1 MKKAF
6 QIFKRDLKRLLRNPV
21 AMVITIGVCIIP
33 SLYAWYNIE
42 ANWDPY
48 GNTSGVRIA
57 VANEDRGVE
66 TELTGELN
74 AGEQTVEKL
83 RENDALGWEFTDA
96 ESAKEGVYRGDY
108 YAAIIIP
115 ADFSEHLTSML
126 TGEFEQPEIK
136 YYVNEKKNAIAP
148 KVTDTGA
155 ETIEQQL
162 NETFVATVSSTLVE
176 EAKELGVD
184 VDAAGARVE
193 RGALENVGDSV
204 DALQRVRDGMADLNG
219 TVDAAKGAATS
230 AREALAGMDAQ
241 APTLVEA
248 LEKGHELLGT
258 TRSAAG
264 EFHTALSTALGN
276 GAAQLASASAKADGA
291 IGSISGAVSSAKTKI
306 DISLINFQGIIDT
319 NNRVIADLRALNE
332 AIMDNSAGAVSS
344 AKTKIDISLIN
355 FQGII
360 DTNNRVIADLRAL
373 NEAIMDN
380 SGDVEV
386 FIRELERQNQG
397 LQAAKDALQAQSDSL
412 GRDVETVSDAGLQ
425 AAKDALQAQSD
436 SLGRDVETVS
446 DATSA
451 INTAVQ
457 GSVKNMGETQAEL
470 NATVMPELSAGLDA
484 FSNISGD
491 LSGIVTGLTPTIE
504 QAMGLLDQLNAMLDQ
519 TKGAIA
525 STDKTLADLQA
536 TLQTVRTDIAALRG
550 SEATRE
556 LADLLGMEPDKIADF
571 MSSPVTLTTKAV
583 YPVANYGSG
592 VTPFY
597 TNLALWVGG
606 FVLIA
611 IIKLEVDNEGV
622 GRFTA
627 NQGYFGRWM
636 LLVALG
642 FIQAVIACV
651 GDLVL
656 CIQCEHPA
664 LFVAAG
670 VFTSFVYVNIIY
682 ALAIAFK
689 HIGKA
694 IAVVLVIVQIPG
706 SSGMYPIEMMPGFF
720 QFVYVNIIYALA
732 IAFKHIGK
740 AIAVVLVI
748 VQIPGSSGMYPIEM
762 MPGFFQALHPL
773 LPFTYGINAMRETI
787 GGMYGADYLWN
798 LGVLAVFLVLSLA
811 VGVWLRPKLLN
822 LNLLFDRQLS
832 ATGLMICEKDDMPRE
847 RFSVR
852 SAVRALFD
860 TEAYR
865 REILE
870 RGARFER
877 RYPRLIKAGF
887 CMVFGLPILLFVLT
901 ATLDLDVDGKL
912 RERFSV
918 RSAVRA
924 LFDTEAY
931 RREILERGARFERRY
946 PRLIKAGFCMV
957 FGLPILLFV
966 LTATLDLDVDGKL
979 VMLVLWIV
987 AIIAADAYMIFI
999 EYLRESLNAQ
1009 ARMSAL
1015 PDDELREELGRTF
1028 GGSPEKG
1035 GEE

>member
-74 AGEQTVEKL
+74 AGEQTIEKL

-126 TGEFEQPEIK
+126 TGDFEQPEIK

-291 IGSISGAVSSAKTKI
+291 VGSIS
-306 DISLINFQGIIDT
+306 
-319 NNRVIADLRALNE
+319 
-332 AIMDNSAGAVSS
+332 GAVSS

-412 GRDVETVSDAGLQ
+412 GRDVETVA
-425 AAKDALQAQSD
+425 
-436 SLGRDVETVS
+436 

-571 MSSPVTLTTKAV
+571 MSSPVKLTTKAV

-611 IIKLEVDNEGV
+611 IIKLEVDNEDV

-642 FIQAVIACV
+642 FIQAVIACA

-656 CIQCEHPA
+656 GIQCEHPA

-670 VFTSFVYVNIIY
+670 VFTS
-682 ALAIAFK
+682 
-689 HIGKA
+689 
-694 IAVVLVIVQIPG
+694 
-706 SSGMYPIEMMPGFF
+706 
-720 QFVYVNIIYALA
+720 FVYVNIIYALA

-798 LGVLAVFLVLSLA
+798 LGALAVFLVLSLA

-847 RFSVR
+847 RR
-852 SAVRALFD
+852 CA
-860 TEAYR
+860 R
-865 REILE
+865 R
-870 RGARFER
+870 
-877 RYPRLIKAGF
+877 
-887 CMVFGLPILLFVLT
+887 T
-901 ATLDLDVDGKL
+901 A
-912 RERFSV
+912 
-918 RSAVRA
+918 RA

-987 AIIAADAYMIFI
+987 AVIAADAYMIFI

>member
-291 IGSISGAVSSAKTKI
+291 VGSIS
-306 DISLINFQGIIDT
+306 
-319 NNRVIADLRALNE
+319 
-332 AIMDNSAGAVSS
+332 GAVSS

-386 FIRELERQNQG
+386 FIRELERQNQ
-397 LQAAKDALQAQSDSL
+397 
-412 GRDVETVSDAGLQ
+412 GLQ

-636 LLVALG
+636 LLVTLG

-656 CIQCEHPA
+656 GIQCEHPA

-670 VFTSFVYVNIIY
+670 VFTS
-682 ALAIAFK
+682 
-689 HIGKA
+689 
-694 IAVVLVIVQIPG
+694 
-706 SSGMYPIEMMPGFF
+706 
-720 QFVYVNIIYALA
+720 FVYVNIIYALA

-912 RERFSV
+912 
-918 RSAVRA
+918 
-924 LFDTEAY
+924 
-931 RREILERGARFERRY
+931 
-946 PRLIKAGFCMV
+946 
-957 FGLPILLFV
+957 
-966 LTATLDLDVDGKL
+966 

>member
-319 NNRVIADLRALNE
+319 NNRVIE
-332 AIMDNSAGAVSS
+332 
-344 AKTKIDISLIN
+344 
-355 FQGII
+355 
-360 DTNNRVIADLRAL
+360 DLRAL

-412 GRDVETVSDAGLQ
+412 GRDVETVA
-425 AAKDALQAQSD
+425 
-436 SLGRDVETVS
+436 

-519 TKGAIA
+519 TKGVIA

-536 TLQTVRTDIAALRG
+536 TLQTVRTDIAALRS

-656 CIQCEHPA
+656 GIQCEHPS

-670 VFTSFVYVNIIY
+670 VFTS
-682 ALAIAFK
+682 
-689 HIGKA
+689 
-694 IAVVLVIVQIPG
+694 
-706 SSGMYPIEMMPGFF
+706 
-720 QFVYVNIIYALA
+720 FVYVNIIYALA

-912 RERFSV
+912 
-918 RSAVRA
+918 
-924 LFDTEAY
+924 
-931 RREILERGARFERRY
+931 
-946 PRLIKAGFCMV
+946 
-957 FGLPILLFV
+957 
-966 LTATLDLDVDGKL
+966 
-979 VMLVLWIV
+979 VMLALWIV

>member
-332 AIMDNSAGAVSS
+332 AIMDNS
-344 AKTKIDISLIN
+344 
-355 FQGII
+355 
-360 DTNNRVIADLRAL
+360 
-373 NEAIMDN
+373 
-380 SGDVEV
+380 GDVEV
-386 FIRELERQNQG
+386 FIRELERQNQ
-397 LQAAKDALQAQSDSL
+397 
-412 GRDVETVSDAGLQ
+412 GLQ

-642 FIQAVIACV
+642 FIQAVIACA

-656 CIQCEHPA
+656 GIQCEHPA

-670 VFTSFVYVNIIY
+670 VFTS
-682 ALAIAFK
+682 
-689 HIGKA
+689 
-694 IAVVLVIVQIPG
+694 
-706 SSGMYPIEMMPGFF
+706 
-720 QFVYVNIIYALA
+720 FVYVNIIYALA

-901 ATLDLDVDGKL
+901 ATLDLG
-912 RERFSV
+912 
-918 RSAVRA
+918 
-924 LFDTEAY
+924 
-931 RREILERGARFERRY
+931 
-946 PRLIKAGFCMV
+946 
-957 FGLPILLFV
+957 
-966 LTATLDLDVDGKL
+966 VDGKL

-1028 GGSPEKG
+1028 GGSSEKG

>member
-74 AGEQTVEKL
+74 AGEQTIEKL

-126 TGEFEQPEIK
+126 TGDFEQPEIK

-291 IGSISGAVSSAKTKI
+291 VGSIS
-306 DISLINFQGIIDT
+306 
-319 NNRVIADLRALNE
+319 
-332 AIMDNSAGAVSS
+332 GAVSS

-412 GRDVETVSDAGLQ
+412 GRDVETVA
-425 AAKDALQAQSD
+425 
-436 SLGRDVETVS
+436 

-571 MSSPVTLTTKAV
+571 MSSPVKLTTKAV

-611 IIKLEVDNEGV
+611 IIKLEVDNEDV

-642 FIQAVIACV
+642 FIQAVIACA

-656 CIQCEHPA
+656 GIQCEHPA

-670 VFTSFVYVNIIY
+670 VFTS
-682 ALAIAFK
+682 
-689 HIGKA
+689 
-694 IAVVLVIVQIPG
+694 
-706 SSGMYPIEMMPGFF
+706 
-720 QFVYVNIIYALA
+720 FVYVNIIYALA

-798 LGVLAVFLVLSLA
+798 LGALAVFLVLSLA

-912 RERFSV
+912 
-918 RSAVRA
+918 
-924 LFDTEAY
+924 
-931 RREILERGARFERRY
+931 
-946 PRLIKAGFCMV
+946 
-957 FGLPILLFV
+957 
-966 LTATLDLDVDGKL
+966 

-987 AIIAADAYMIFI
+987 AVIAADAYMIFI

>member
-332 AIMDNSAGAVSS
+332 AIMDNS
-344 AKTKIDISLIN
+344 
-355 FQGII
+355 
-360 DTNNRVIADLRAL
+360 
-373 NEAIMDN
+373 
-380 SGDVEV
+380 GDVEV
-386 FIRELERQNQG
+386 FIRELERQNQ
-397 LQAAKDALQAQSDSL
+397 
-412 GRDVETVSDAGLQ
+412 GLQ

-536 TLQTVRTDIAALRG
+536 TLQTVRTDIAALRS

-571 MSSPVTLTTKAV
+571 MSSPVTLATKAV

-636 LLVALG
+636 LLVTLG

-656 CIQCEHPA
+656 GIQCEHPA

-670 VFTSFVYVNIIY
+670 VFTS
-682 ALAIAFK
+682 
-689 HIGKA
+689 
-694 IAVVLVIVQIPG
+694 
-706 SSGMYPIEMMPGFF
+706 
-720 QFVYVNIIYALA
+720 FVYVNIIYALA

-901 ATLDLDVDGKL
+901 ATLDLG
-912 RERFSV
+912 
-918 RSAVRA
+918 
-924 LFDTEAY
+924 
-931 RREILERGARFERRY
+931 
-946 PRLIKAGFCMV
+946 
-957 FGLPILLFV
+957 
-966 LTATLDLDVDGKL
+966 VDGKL

-987 AIIAADAYMIFI
+987 AVIAADAYMIFI

>member
-126 TGEFEQPEIK
+126 TGDFEQPEIK

-193 RGALENVGDSV
+193 RGVLENVGDSV

-332 AIMDNSAGAVSS
+332 AIMDNS
-344 AKTKIDISLIN
+344 
-355 FQGII
+355 
-360 DTNNRVIADLRAL
+360 
-373 NEAIMDN
+373 
-380 SGDVEV
+380 GDVEV
-386 FIRELERQNQG
+386 FIRELERQNQ
-397 LQAAKDALQAQSDSL
+397 
-412 GRDVETVSDAGLQ
+412 GLQ

-525 STDKTLADLQA
+525 STDRTLADLQA
-536 TLQTVRTDIAALRG
+536 TLQTVRTDIAALRS

-636 LLVALG
+636 LLVTLG

-656 CIQCEHPA
+656 GIQCEHPA

-670 VFTSFVYVNIIY
+670 VFTS
-682 ALAIAFK
+682 
-689 HIGKA
+689 
-694 IAVVLVIVQIPG
+694 
-706 SSGMYPIEMMPGFF
+706 
-720 QFVYVNIIYALA
+720 FVYVNIIYALA

-798 LGVLAVFLVLSLA
+798 LGALAVFLVLSLA

-912 RERFSV
+912 
-918 RSAVRA
+918 
-924 LFDTEAY
+924 
-931 RREILERGARFERRY
+931 
-946 PRLIKAGFCMV
+946 
-957 FGLPILLFV
+957 
-966 LTATLDLDVDGKL
+966 

-1015 PDDELREELGRTF
+1015 PDEELREELGRTF

>member
-204 DALQRVRDGMADLNG
+204 DALQRVRDGMANLNG

-332 AIMDNSAGAVSS
+332 AIMDNS
-344 AKTKIDISLIN
+344 
-355 FQGII
+355 
-360 DTNNRVIADLRAL
+360 
-373 NEAIMDN
+373 
-380 SGDVEV
+380 GDVEV

-412 GRDVETVSDAGLQ
+412 GRDVETVA
-425 AAKDALQAQSD
+425 
-436 SLGRDVETVS
+436 

-642 FIQAVIACV
+642 FIQAVIACA

-656 CIQCEHPA
+656 GIQCEHPA

-670 VFTSFVYVNIIY
+670 VFTS
-682 ALAIAFK
+682 
-689 HIGKA
+689 
-694 IAVVLVIVQIPG
+694 
-706 SSGMYPIEMMPGFF
+706 
-720 QFVYVNIIYALA
+720 FVYVNIIYALA

-822 LNLLFDRQLS
+822 LNLLFDCQLS

-901 ATLDLDVDGKL
+901 ATLDLG
-912 RERFSV
+912 
-918 RSAVRA
+918 
-924 LFDTEAY
+924 
-931 RREILERGARFERRY
+931 
-946 PRLIKAGFCMV
+946 
-957 FGLPILLFV
+957 
-966 LTATLDLDVDGKL
+966 VDGKL

-987 AIIAADAYMIFI
+987 AVIAADAYMIFI

-1028 GGSPEKG
+1028 GGSSEKG

>member
-74 AGEQTVEKL
+74 AGEQTIEKL

-126 TGEFEQPEIK
+126 TGDFEQPEIK

-291 IGSISGAVSSAKTKI
+291 VGSIS
-306 DISLINFQGIIDT
+306 
-319 NNRVIADLRALNE
+319 
-332 AIMDNSAGAVSS
+332 GAVSS

-386 FIRELERQNQG
+386 FIRELERQNQ
-397 LQAAKDALQAQSDSL
+397 
-412 GRDVETVSDAGLQ
+412 GLQ

-536 TLQTVRTDIAALRG
+536 TLQTVRTDIAALRS

-636 LLVALG
+636 LLVTLG

-656 CIQCEHPA
+656 GIQCEHPA

-670 VFTSFVYVNIIY
+670 VFTS
-682 ALAIAFK
+682 
-689 HIGKA
+689 
-694 IAVVLVIVQIPG
+694 
-706 SSGMYPIEMMPGFF
+706 
-720 QFVYVNIIYALA
+720 FVYVNIIYALA

-901 ATLDLDVDGKL
+901 ATLDLG
-912 RERFSV
+912 
-918 RSAVRA
+918 
-924 LFDTEAY
+924 
-931 RREILERGARFERRY
+931 
-946 PRLIKAGFCMV
+946 
-957 FGLPILLFV
+957 
-966 LTATLDLDVDGKL
+966 VDGKL

-987 AIIAADAYMIFI
+987 AVIAADAYMIFI

-1028 GGSPEKG
+1028 GGSSEKG

>member
-291 IGSISGAVSSAKTKI
+291 VGSISGAVSSAKTKI

-332 AIMDNSAGAVSS
+332 S
-344 AKTKIDISLIN
+344 
-355 FQGII
+355 
-360 DTNNRVIADLRAL
+360 
-373 NEAIMDN
+373 IMDN

-386 FIRELERQNQG
+386 FIRELERQNQ
-397 LQAAKDALQAQSDSL
+397 
-412 GRDVETVSDAGLQ
+412 GLQ

-525 STDKTLADLQA
+525 STDRTLADLQA
-536 TLQTVRTDIAALRG
+536 TLQTVRTDIAALRS

-670 VFTSFVYVNIIY
+670 VFTS
-682 ALAIAFK
+682 
-689 HIGKA
+689 
-694 IAVVLVIVQIPG
+694 
-706 SSGMYPIEMMPGFF
+706 
-720 QFVYVNIIYALA
+720 FVYVNIIYALA

-912 RERFSV
+912 
-918 RSAVRA
+918 
-924 LFDTEAY
+924 
-931 RREILERGARFERRY
+931 
-946 PRLIKAGFCMV
+946 
-957 FGLPILLFV
+957 
-966 LTATLDLDVDGKL
+966 

-987 AIIAADAYMIFI
+987 AVIAADAYMIFI

>member
-83 RENDALGWEFTDA
+83 RENDALGWVFTDA

-291 IGSISGAVSSAKTKI
+291 VGSIS
-306 DISLINFQGIIDT
+306 
-319 NNRVIADLRALNE
+319 
-332 AIMDNSAGAVSS
+332 GAVSS

-412 GRDVETVSDAGLQ
+412 GRDVETVA
-425 AAKDALQAQSD
+425 
-436 SLGRDVETVS
+436 

-484 FSNISGD
+484 FSNVSGD

-525 STDKTLADLQA
+525 STDRTLADLQA
-536 TLQTVRTDIAALRG
+536 TLQTVRTDIAALRS

-636 LLVALG
+636 LLVTLG

-656 CIQCEHPA
+656 GIQCEHPA

-670 VFTSFVYVNIIY
+670 VFTS
-682 ALAIAFK
+682 
-689 HIGKA
+689 
-694 IAVVLVIVQIPG
+694 
-706 SSGMYPIEMMPGFF
+706 
-720 QFVYVNIIYALA
+720 FVYVNIIYALA

-912 RERFSV
+912 
-918 RSAVRA
+918 
-924 LFDTEAY
+924 
-931 RREILERGARFERRY
+931 
-946 PRLIKAGFCMV
+946 
-957 FGLPILLFV
+957 
-966 LTATLDLDVDGKL
+966 

-1015 PDDELREELGRTF
+1015 PDEELREELGRTF

>member
-21 AMVITIGVCIIP
+21 AMIITIGVCIIP

-83 RENDALGWEFTDA
+83 RENDALGWVFTDA

-126 TGEFEQPEIK
+126 TGDFEQPEIK

-204 DALQRVRDGMADLNG
+204 DALQRVRDGMANLNG

-332 AIMDNSAGAVSS
+332 AIMDNS
-344 AKTKIDISLIN
+344 
-355 FQGII
+355 
-360 DTNNRVIADLRAL
+360 
-373 NEAIMDN
+373 
-380 SGDVEV
+380 GDVEV
-386 FIRELERQNQG
+386 FIREFERQNQG

-412 GRDVETVSDAGLQ
+412 GRDVETVA
-425 AAKDALQAQSD
+425 
-436 SLGRDVETVS
+436 

-571 MSSPVTLTTKAV
+571 MSSPVKLTTKAV

-636 LLVALG
+636 LLVTLG

-656 CIQCEHPA
+656 GIQCEHPA

-670 VFTSFVYVNIIY
+670 VFTS
-682 ALAIAFK
+682 
-689 HIGKA
+689 
-694 IAVVLVIVQIPG
+694 
-706 SSGMYPIEMMPGFF
+706 
-720 QFVYVNIIYALA
+720 FVYVNIIYALA

-912 RERFSV
+912 
-918 RSAVRA
+918 
-924 LFDTEAY
+924 
-931 RREILERGARFERRY
+931 
-946 PRLIKAGFCMV
+946 
-957 FGLPILLFV
+957 
-966 LTATLDLDVDGKL
+966 

-987 AIIAADAYMIFI
+987 AVIAADAYMIFI

>member
-332 AIMDNSAGAVSS
+332 AIMDNS
-344 AKTKIDISLIN
+344 
-355 FQGII
+355 
-360 DTNNRVIADLRAL
+360 
-373 NEAIMDN
+373 
-380 SGDVEV
+380 GDVEV
-386 FIRELERQNQG
+386 FIRELERQNQ
-397 LQAAKDALQAQSDSL
+397 
-412 GRDVETVSDAGLQ
+412 GLQ

-536 TLQTVRTDIAALRG
+536 TLQTVRTDIAALRS

-636 LLVALG
+636 LLVTLG
-642 FIQAVIACV
+642 FIQAVIACA

-656 CIQCEHPA
+656 GIQCEHPA

-670 VFTSFVYVNIIY
+670 VFTS
-682 ALAIAFK
+682 
-689 HIGKA
+689 
-694 IAVVLVIVQIPG
+694 
-706 SSGMYPIEMMPGFF
+706 
-720 QFVYVNIIYALA
+720 FVYVNIIYALA

-798 LGVLAVFLVLSLA
+798 LGALAVFLVLSLA

-912 RERFSV
+912 
-918 RSAVRA
+918 
-924 LFDTEAY
+924 
-931 RREILERGARFERRY
+931 
-946 PRLIKAGFCMV
+946 
-957 FGLPILLFV
+957 
-966 LTATLDLDVDGKL
+966 

-1015 PDDELREELGRTF
+1015 PDEELREELGRTF

>member
-332 AIMDNSAGAVSS
+332 AIMDNS
-344 AKTKIDISLIN
+344 
-355 FQGII
+355 
-360 DTNNRVIADLRAL
+360 
-373 NEAIMDN
+373 
-380 SGDVEV
+380 GDVEV
-386 FIRELERQNQG
+386 FIREFERQNQ
-397 LQAAKDALQAQSDSL
+397 
-412 GRDVETVSDAGLQ
+412 GLQ

-525 STDKTLADLQA
+525 STDRTLADLQA
-536 TLQTVRTDIAALRG
+536 TLQTVRTDIAALRS

-636 LLVALG
+636 LLVTLG

-656 CIQCEHPA
+656 GIQCEHPA

-670 VFTSFVYVNIIY
+670 VFTS
-682 ALAIAFK
+682 
-689 HIGKA
+689 
-694 IAVVLVIVQIPG
+694 
-706 SSGMYPIEMMPGFF
+706 
-720 QFVYVNIIYALA
+720 FVYVNIIYALA

-912 RERFSV
+912 
-918 RSAVRA
+918 
-924 LFDTEAY
+924 
-931 RREILERGARFERRY
+931 
-946 PRLIKAGFCMV
+946 
-957 FGLPILLFV
+957 
-966 LTATLDLDVDGKL
+966 

-987 AIIAADAYMIFI
+987 AVIAADAYMIFI

>member
-21 AMVITIGVCIIP
+21 AMIITIGVCIIP

-83 RENDALGWEFTDA
+83 RENDALGWVFTDA

-126 TGEFEQPEIK
+126 TGDFEQPEIK

-193 RGALENVGDSV
+193 RGVLENVGDSV

-241 APTLVEA
+241 APTLVGA

-332 AIMDNSAGAVSS
+332 S
-344 AKTKIDISLIN
+344 
-355 FQGII
+355 
-360 DTNNRVIADLRAL
+360 
-373 NEAIMDN
+373 IMDN

-412 GRDVETVSDAGLQ
+412 GRDVETVA
-425 AAKDALQAQSD
+425 
-436 SLGRDVETVS
+436 

-536 TLQTVRTDIAALRG
+536 TLQTVRTDIAALRS

-636 LLVALG
+636 LLVTLG

-656 CIQCEHPA
+656 GIQCEHPA

-670 VFTSFVYVNIIY
+670 VFTS
-682 ALAIAFK
+682 
-689 HIGKA
+689 
-694 IAVVLVIVQIPG
+694 
-706 SSGMYPIEMMPGFF
+706 
-720 QFVYVNIIYALA
+720 FVYVNIIYALA

-787 GGMYGADYLWN
+787 GGMYGADYLWS
-798 LGVLAVFLVLSLA
+798 LGALAVFLVLSLA

-912 RERFSV
+912 
-918 RSAVRA
+918 
-924 LFDTEAY
+924 
-931 RREILERGARFERRY
+931 
-946 PRLIKAGFCMV
+946 
-957 FGLPILLFV
+957 
-966 LTATLDLDVDGKL
+966 

-1015 PDDELREELGRTF
+1015 PDEELREELGRTF

>member
-74 AGEQTVEKL
+74 AGEQTIEKL

-126 TGEFEQPEIK
+126 TGDFEQPEIK

-332 AIMDNSAGAVSS
+332 AIMDNS
-344 AKTKIDISLIN
+344 
-355 FQGII
+355 
-360 DTNNRVIADLRAL
+360 
-373 NEAIMDN
+373 
-380 SGDVEV
+380 GDVEV
-386 FIRELERQNQG
+386 FIRELERQNQ
-397 LQAAKDALQAQSDSL
+397 
-412 GRDVETVSDAGLQ
+412 GLQ

-571 MSSPVTLTTKAV
+571 MSSPVKLTTKAV

-642 FIQAVIACV
+642 FIQAVIACA

-656 CIQCEHPA
+656 GIQCEHPA

-670 VFTSFVYVNIIY
+670 VFTS
-682 ALAIAFK
+682 
-689 HIGKA
+689 
-694 IAVVLVIVQIPG
+694 
-706 SSGMYPIEMMPGFF
+706 
-720 QFVYVNIIYALA
+720 FVYVNIIYALA

-912 RERFSV
+912 
-918 RSAVRA
+918 
-924 LFDTEAY
+924 
-931 RREILERGARFERRY
+931 
-946 PRLIKAGFCMV
+946 
-957 FGLPILLFV
+957 
-966 LTATLDLDVDGKL
+966 

-987 AIIAADAYMIFI
+987 AVIAADAYMIFI

>member
-204 DALQRVRDGMADLNG
+204 DALQRVRDGMANLNG

-332 AIMDNSAGAVSS
+332 S
-344 AKTKIDISLIN
+344 
-355 FQGII
+355 
-360 DTNNRVIADLRAL
+360 
-373 NEAIMDN
+373 IMDN

-386 FIRELERQNQG
+386 FIRELERQNQ
-397 LQAAKDALQAQSDSL
+397 
-412 GRDVETVSDAGLQ
+412 GLQ

-571 MSSPVTLTTKAV
+571 MSSPVKLTTKAV

-642 FIQAVIACV
+642 FIQAVIACA

-656 CIQCEHPA
+656 GIQCEHPA

-670 VFTSFVYVNIIY
+670 VFTS
-682 ALAIAFK
+682 
-689 HIGKA
+689 
-694 IAVVLVIVQIPG
+694 
-706 SSGMYPIEMMPGFF
+706 
-720 QFVYVNIIYALA
+720 FVYVNIIYALA

-901 ATLDLDVDGKL
+901 ATLDLG
-912 RERFSV
+912 
-918 RSAVRA
+918 
-924 LFDTEAY
+924 
-931 RREILERGARFERRY
+931 
-946 PRLIKAGFCMV
+946 
-957 FGLPILLFV
+957 
-966 LTATLDLDVDGKL
+966 VDGKL

-987 AIIAADAYMIFI
+987 AVIAADAYMIFI

-1028 GGSPEKG
+1028 GGSSEKG

>member
-83 RENDALGWEFTDA
+83 RENDALGWVFTDA

-115 ADFSEHLTSML
+115 ADFSENLTSML
-126 TGEFEQPEIK
+126 TGDFEQPEIK

-291 IGSISGAVSSAKTKI
+291 VGSIS
-306 DISLINFQGIIDT
+306 
-319 NNRVIADLRALNE
+319 
-332 AIMDNSAGAVSS
+332 GAVSS

-412 GRDVETVSDAGLQ
+412 GRDVETVA
-425 AAKDALQAQSD
+425 
-436 SLGRDVETVS
+436 

-525 STDKTLADLQA
+525 STDRTLADLQA
-536 TLQTVRTDIAALRG
+536 TLQTVRTDIAALRS

-656 CIQCEHPA
+656 GIQCEHPA

-670 VFTSFVYVNIIY
+670 VFTS
-682 ALAIAFK
+682 
-689 HIGKA
+689 
-694 IAVVLVIVQIPG
+694 
-706 SSGMYPIEMMPGFF
+706 
-720 QFVYVNIIYALA
+720 FVYVNIIYALA

-852 SAVRALFD
+852 
-860 TEAYR
+860 
-865 REILE
+865 
-870 RGARFER
+870 G
-877 RYPRLIKAGF
+877 
-887 CMVFGLPILLFVLT
+887 
-901 ATLDLDVDGKL
+901 
-912 RERFSV
+912 
-918 RSAVRA
+918 AVRA

-1035 GEE
+1035 ARSR

>member
-74 AGEQTVEKL
+74 AGEQTIEKL

-126 TGEFEQPEIK
+126 TGDFEQPEIK

-291 IGSISGAVSSAKTKI
+291 VGSIS
-306 DISLINFQGIIDT
+306 
-319 NNRVIADLRALNE
+319 
-332 AIMDNSAGAVSS
+332 GAVSS

-412 GRDVETVSDAGLQ
+412 GRDVETVA
-425 AAKDALQAQSD
+425 
-436 SLGRDVETVS
+436 

-525 STDKTLADLQA
+525 STDRTLADLQA
-536 TLQTVRTDIAALRG
+536 TLQTVRTDIAALRS

-571 MSSPVTLTTKAV
+571 MSSPVKLTTKAV

-611 IIKLEVDNEGV
+611 IIKLEVDNEDV

-642 FIQAVIACV
+642 FIQAVIACA

-656 CIQCEHPA
+656 GIQCEHPA

-670 VFTSFVYVNIIY
+670 VFTS
-682 ALAIAFK
+682 
-689 HIGKA
+689 
-694 IAVVLVIVQIPG
+694 
-706 SSGMYPIEMMPGFF
+706 
-720 QFVYVNIIYALA
+720 FVYVNIIYALA

-798 LGVLAVFLVLSLA
+798 LGALAVFLVLSLA

-912 RERFSV
+912 
-918 RSAVRA
+918 
-924 LFDTEAY
+924 
-931 RREILERGARFERRY
+931 
-946 PRLIKAGFCMV
+946 
-957 FGLPILLFV
+957 
-966 LTATLDLDVDGKL
+966 

-987 AIIAADAYMIFI
+987 AVIAADAYMIFI

>member
-1 MKKAF
+1 MKKVF

-48 GNTSGVRIA
+48 GNTTGVRIA

-332 AIMDNSAGAVSS
+332 AIMDNS
-344 AKTKIDISLIN
+344 
-355 FQGII
+355 
-360 DTNNRVIADLRAL
+360 
-373 NEAIMDN
+373 
-380 SGDVEV
+380 GDVEV

-412 GRDVETVSDAGLQ
+412 GRDVETVA
-425 AAKDALQAQSD
+425 
-436 SLGRDVETVS
+436 

-536 TLQTVRTDIAALRG
+536 TLQTVRTDIAALRS

-636 LLVALG
+636 LLVTLG
-642 FIQAVIACV
+642 FIQAVIACA

-656 CIQCEHPA
+656 GIQCEHPA

-670 VFTSFVYVNIIY
+670 VFTS
-682 ALAIAFK
+682 
-689 HIGKA
+689 
-694 IAVVLVIVQIPG
+694 
-706 SSGMYPIEMMPGFF
+706 
-720 QFVYVNIIYALA
+720 FVYVNIIYALA

-901 ATLDLDVDGKL
+901 ATLDLG
-912 RERFSV
+912 
-918 RSAVRA
+918 
-924 LFDTEAY
+924 
-931 RREILERGARFERRY
+931 
-946 PRLIKAGFCMV
+946 
-957 FGLPILLFV
+957 
-966 LTATLDLDVDGKL
+966 VDGKL

-987 AIIAADAYMIFI
+987 AVIAADAYMIFI

-1015 PDDELREELGRTF
+1015 PDEELREELGRTF
-1028 GGSPEKG
+1028 GGSSEKG

>member
-74 AGEQTVEKL
+74 AGEQTIEKL
-83 RENDALGWEFTDA
+83 RENDALGWVFTDA

-126 TGEFEQPEIK
+126 TGDFEQPEIK

-193 RGALENVGDSV
+193 HGALENVGDSV

-291 IGSISGAVSSAKTKI
+291 VGSISGAVSSAKTKI

-319 NNRVIADLRALNE
+319 N
-332 AIMDNSAGAVSS
+332 S
-344 AKTKIDISLIN
+344 
-355 FQGII
+355 
-360 DTNNRVIADLRAL
+360 RVIADLRAL

-412 GRDVETVSDAGLQ
+412 GRDVETVA
-425 AAKDALQAQSD
+425 
-436 SLGRDVETVS
+436 

-525 STDKTLADLQA
+525 STDRTLADLQA
-536 TLQTVRTDIAALRG
+536 TLQTVRTDIAALRS

-656 CIQCEHPA
+656 GIQCEHPA

-670 VFTSFVYVNIIY
+670 VFTS
-682 ALAIAFK
+682 
-689 HIGKA
+689 
-694 IAVVLVIVQIPG
+694 
-706 SSGMYPIEMMPGFF
+706 
-720 QFVYVNIIYALA
+720 FVYVNIIYALA

-852 SAVRALFD
+852 
-860 TEAYR
+860 
-865 REILE
+865 
-870 RGARFER
+870 G
-877 RYPRLIKAGF
+877 
-887 CMVFGLPILLFVLT
+887 
-901 ATLDLDVDGKL
+901 
-912 RERFSV
+912 
-918 RSAVRA
+918 AVRA

-1015 PDDELREELGRTF
+1015 PDNELREELGRTF

>member
-184 VDAAGARVE
+184 VDTAGARVE

-332 AIMDNSAGAVSS
+332 AIMDNS
-344 AKTKIDISLIN
+344 
-355 FQGII
+355 
-360 DTNNRVIADLRAL
+360 
-373 NEAIMDN
+373 
-380 SGDVEV
+380 GDVEV

-412 GRDVETVSDAGLQ
+412 GRDVETVSDA
-425 AAKDALQAQSD
+425 
-436 SLGRDVETVS
+436 
-446 DATSA
+446 TSA
-451 INTAVQ
+451 INTAVR

-536 TLQTVRTDIAALRG
+536 TLQTVRTDIAALRS

-636 LLVALG
+636 LLVTLG

-656 CIQCEHPA
+656 GIQCEHPA

-670 VFTSFVYVNIIY
+670 VFTS
-682 ALAIAFK
+682 
-689 HIGKA
+689 
-694 IAVVLVIVQIPG
+694 
-706 SSGMYPIEMMPGFF
+706 
-720 QFVYVNIIYALA
+720 FVYVNIIYALA

-912 RERFSV
+912 
-918 RSAVRA
+918 
-924 LFDTEAY
+924 
-931 RREILERGARFERRY
+931 
-946 PRLIKAGFCMV
+946 
-957 FGLPILLFV
+957 
-966 LTATLDLDVDGKL
+966 

-1015 PDDELREELGRTF
+1015 PDEELREELGRTF

>member
-74 AGEQTVEKL
+74 AGEQTIEKL

-126 TGEFEQPEIK
+126 TGDFEQPEIK

-332 AIMDNSAGAVSS
+332 AIMDNS
-344 AKTKIDISLIN
+344 
-355 FQGII
+355 
-360 DTNNRVIADLRAL
+360 
-373 NEAIMDN
+373 
-380 SGDVEV
+380 GDVEV
-386 FIRELERQNQG
+386 FIRELERQNQ
-397 LQAAKDALQAQSDSL
+397 
-412 GRDVETVSDAGLQ
+412 GLQ

-484 FSNISGD
+484 FSNVSGD

-519 TKGAIA
+519 TKGTIA
-525 STDKTLADLQA
+525 STDRTLADLQA
-536 TLQTVRTDIAALRG
+536 TLQTVRTDIAALRS

-571 MSSPVTLTTKAV
+571 MSSPVKLTTKAV

-636 LLVALG
+636 LLVTLG

-656 CIQCEHPA
+656 GIQCEHPA

-670 VFTSFVYVNIIY
+670 VFTS
-682 ALAIAFK
+682 
-689 HIGKA
+689 
-694 IAVVLVIVQIPG
+694 
-706 SSGMYPIEMMPGFF
+706 
-720 QFVYVNIIYALA
+720 FVYVNIIYALA

-901 ATLDLDVDGKL
+901 ATLDLG
-912 RERFSV
+912 
-918 RSAVRA
+918 
-924 LFDTEAY
+924 
-931 RREILERGARFERRY
+931 
-946 PRLIKAGFCMV
+946 
-957 FGLPILLFV
+957 
-966 LTATLDLDVDGKL
+966 VDGKL

-987 AIIAADAYMIFI
+987 AVIAADAYMIFI

>member
-204 DALQRVRDGMADLNG
+204 DALQRVRDGMANLNG

-291 IGSISGAVSSAKTKI
+291 VGSIS
-306 DISLINFQGIIDT
+306 
-319 NNRVIADLRALNE
+319 
-332 AIMDNSAGAVSS
+332 GAVSS

-412 GRDVETVSDAGLQ
+412 GRDVETVA
-425 AAKDALQAQSD
+425 
-436 SLGRDVETVS
+436 

-525 STDKTLADLQA
+525 STDRTLADLQA
-536 TLQTVRTDIAALRG
+536 TLQTVRTDIAALRS

-636 LLVALG
+636 LLVTLG

-656 CIQCEHPA
+656 GIQCEHPA

-670 VFTSFVYVNIIY
+670 VFTS
-682 ALAIAFK
+682 
-689 HIGKA
+689 
-694 IAVVLVIVQIPG
+694 
-706 SSGMYPIEMMPGFF
+706 
-720 QFVYVNIIYALA
+720 FVYVNIIYALA

-912 RERFSV
+912 
-918 RSAVRA
+918 
-924 LFDTEAY
+924 
-931 RREILERGARFERRY
+931 
-946 PRLIKAGFCMV
+946 
-957 FGLPILLFV
+957 
-966 LTATLDLDVDGKL
+966 

-987 AIIAADAYMIFI
+987 AVIAADAYMIFI

>member
-6 QIFKRDLKRLLRNPV
+6 QIFKRDLQRLLRNPV

-204 DALQRVRDGMADLNG
+204 DALQRVRDGMANLNG

-291 IGSISGAVSSAKTKI
+291 VGSIS
-306 DISLINFQGIIDT
+306 
-319 NNRVIADLRALNE
+319 
-332 AIMDNSAGAVSS
+332 GAVSS

-412 GRDVETVSDAGLQ
+412 GRDVETVA
-425 AAKDALQAQSD
+425 
-436 SLGRDVETVS
+436 

-525 STDKTLADLQA
+525 STDRTLADLQA
-536 TLQTVRTDIAALRG
+536 TLQTVRTDIAALRS

-636 LLVALG
+636 LLVTLG

-656 CIQCEHPA
+656 GIQCEHPA

-670 VFTSFVYVNIIY
+670 VFTS
-682 ALAIAFK
+682 
-689 HIGKA
+689 
-694 IAVVLVIVQIPG
+694 
-706 SSGMYPIEMMPGFF
+706 
-720 QFVYVNIIYALA
+720 FVYVNIIYALA

-912 RERFSV
+912 
-918 RSAVRA
+918 
-924 LFDTEAY
+924 
-931 RREILERGARFERRY
+931 
-946 PRLIKAGFCMV
+946 
-957 FGLPILLFV
+957 
-966 LTATLDLDVDGKL
+966 

-987 AIIAADAYMIFI
+987 AVIAADAYMIFI

>member
-74 AGEQTVEKL
+74 AGEQTIEKL

-126 TGEFEQPEIK
+126 TGDFEQPEIK

-291 IGSISGAVSSAKTKI
+291 VGSIS
-306 DISLINFQGIIDT
+306 
-319 NNRVIADLRALNE
+319 
-332 AIMDNSAGAVSS
+332 GAVSS

-412 GRDVETVSDAGLQ
+412 GRDVETVA
-425 AAKDALQAQSD
+425 
-436 SLGRDVETVS
+436 

-525 STDKTLADLQA
+525 STDRTLADLQA
-536 TLQTVRTDIAALRG
+536 TLQTVRTDIAALRS

-636 LLVALG
+636 LLVTLG

-656 CIQCEHPA
+656 GIQCEHPA

-670 VFTSFVYVNIIY
+670 VFTS
-682 ALAIAFK
+682 
-689 HIGKA
+689 
-694 IAVVLVIVQIPG
+694 
-706 SSGMYPIEMMPGFF
+706 
-720 QFVYVNIIYALA
+720 FVYVNIIYALA

-912 RERFSV
+912 
-918 RSAVRA
+918 
-924 LFDTEAY
+924 
-931 RREILERGARFERRY
+931 
-946 PRLIKAGFCMV
+946 
-957 FGLPILLFV
+957 
-966 LTATLDLDVDGKL
+966 

>member
-6 QIFKRDLKRLLRNPV
+6 QIFKRDLQRLLRNPV

-83 RENDALGWEFTDA
+83 RENDALGWVFTDA

-108 YAAIIIP
+108 YAAIIMP

-126 TGEFEQPEIK
+126 TGDFEQPEIK

-291 IGSISGAVSSAKTKI
+291 VGSIS
-306 DISLINFQGIIDT
+306 
-319 NNRVIADLRALNE
+319 
-332 AIMDNSAGAVSS
+332 GAVSS

-412 GRDVETVSDAGLQ
+412 GRDVETVSDA
-425 AAKDALQAQSD
+425 
-436 SLGRDVETVS
+436 
-446 DATSA
+446 TSA

-484 FSNISGD
+484 FSNVSGD

-525 STDKTLADLQA
+525 STDRTLADLQA
-536 TLQTVRTDIAALRG
+536 TLQTVRTDIAALRS

-636 LLVALG
+636 LLVTLG

-656 CIQCEHPA
+656 GIQCEHPA

-670 VFTSFVYVNIIY
+670 VFTS
-682 ALAIAFK
+682 
-689 HIGKA
+689 
-694 IAVVLVIVQIPG
+694 
-706 SSGMYPIEMMPGFF
+706 
-720 QFVYVNIIYALA
+720 FVYVNIIYALA

-912 RERFSV
+912 
-918 RSAVRA
+918 
-924 LFDTEAY
+924 
-931 RREILERGARFERRY
+931 
-946 PRLIKAGFCMV
+946 
-957 FGLPILLFV
+957 
-966 LTATLDLDVDGKL
+966 

-987 AIIAADAYMIFI
+987 AVIAADAYMIFI